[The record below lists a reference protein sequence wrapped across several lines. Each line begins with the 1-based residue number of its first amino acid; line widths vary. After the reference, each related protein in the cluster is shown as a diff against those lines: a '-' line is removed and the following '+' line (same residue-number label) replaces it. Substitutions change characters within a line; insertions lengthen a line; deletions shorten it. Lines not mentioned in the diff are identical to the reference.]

1 MPAAAVASVTS
12 TTRPGAAVANT
23 SRVNPASTCTPS
35 AISSTLASSAAAAT
49 SAAATGPAARW
60 CSGGMALPRCVT
72 SPVPPAAAS
81 ASAMHA

>member
-23 SRVNPASTCTPS
+23 SRMNPSSTCTPS
-35 AISSTLASSAAAAT
+35 AISSTLAASSAAAT

-60 CSGGMALPRCVT
+60 CSGAIAFPRCVT
-72 SPVPPAAAS
+72 SPFPPAAAR
-81 ASAMHA
+81 ASAMQA